1 MTLGAGHTTVEY
13 QKYMSLDGEI
23 SLTEYTGF
31 LQDTAHS
38 ELVLK
43 STNENVQ
50 WQKKNAY
57 YFEIYVSLFFFAMTT
72 TTWTL
77 WRMYSSTCK
86 NLTVKLIL
94 VQVYKKNNLYAYS
107 NT

>member
-1 MTLGAGHTTVEY
+1 MLLFYKNHTTGFKCPQNTFFIPPVSCRDLTCVFCMTLGAGHTTVEY

-50 WQKKNAY
+50 
-57 YFEIYVSLFFFAMTT
+57 
-72 TTWTL
+72 
-77 WRMYSSTCK
+77 
-86 NLTVKLIL
+86 
-94 VQVYKKNNLYAYS
+94 
-107 NT
+107 